1 MAIQKV
7 SESMIRGC
15 LLSRS
20 VFTEDPDDY
29 YSGGVCGWGSGHRFL
44 FPRLTNVLDLVRWVT
59 FHLSKMKK

>member
-7 SESMIRGC
+7 NESMIRGC

-20 VFTEDPDDY
+20 VFTGDPGDY

-44 FPRLTNVLDLVRWVT
+44 FPLLTNVLDLVRWVT
-59 FHLSKMKK
+59 FHLCKMKK